1 MTNHGQA
8 AEPRIPEFR
17 LGPKAASVE
26 RISGVVGGLGLLL
39 CVAGFFANRA
49 QFFQSYLFAFL
60 YWGGFTL
67 GGLCVLL
74 MHHVVGGRWGAT
86 SRRFLEAQMRTLPL
100 MLLFLI
106 VMLLGMKDIYPWTH
120 ANWVAQN
127 HFLQHKQPY
136 LNVPFFLLRIAVYFA
151 IWLFWGLRVNKLA
164 DEQDRTGDPTLRE
177 RMRAFSAP
185 GLLIFS
191 VTATFAMFDWVLSTD
206 VQYYS
211 TVYGAMILI
220 GDILQT
226 FALTI
231 LVMILVSRE
240 DRFGGRVN
248 APILHELGKMMFA
261 FVIFWAYLSASQLI
275 ITWPANLPQEAVWY
289 LDRTAGFWKYFA
301 WAVALSMFAIP
312 FCALLSQNL
321 KKNPRRLIWVCVW
334 ILVARLVDIFWI
346 VEPTFRNTSAS
357 SPLATA
363 TGFTVYWTDAAAFIG
378 LGGIWLYVFL
388 GQLRRRPLL
397 PLRDSRVMA
406 SRPEEVI
413 A

>member
-1 MTNHGQA
+1 MTNNGQV

-17 LGPKAASVE
+17 LGPKAASVD

-49 QFFQSYLFAFL
+49 QFFQSYLFAFM
-60 YWGGFTL
+60 YWTGFTL

-127 HFLQHKQPY
+127 HYLQHKQPY
-136 LNVPFFLLRIAVYFA
+136 LNVPFFLLRIAVFFA

-231 LVMILVSRE
+231 LVMILVSKE

-312 FCALLSQNL
+312 FCALLSQSL
-321 KKNPRRLIWVCVW
+321 KKNPKRLIWVCVW

-346 VEPTFRNTSAS
+346 VEPTFRNTSSS

-406 SRPEEVI
+406 PRPEEVI

>member
-1 MTNHGQA
+1 VTNNGQV

-49 QFFQSYLFAFL
+49 QFFQSYLFAFM
-60 YWGGFTL
+60 YWTGFTL

-127 HFLQHKQPY
+127 HYLQHKQPY
-136 LNVPFFLLRIAVYFA
+136 LNVPFFLLRIAVFFA

-231 LVMILVSRE
+231 LVMILVSKE

-312 FCALLSQNL
+312 FCALLSQSL
-321 KKNPRRLIWVCVW
+321 KKNPKRLIWVCVW

-346 VEPTFRNTSAS
+346 VEPTFRNTSSS

-406 SRPEEVI
+406 PRPEEVI

>member
-1 MTNHGQA
+1 MTNHGHA

-49 QFFQSYLFAFL
+49 QFFQSYLFAFI
-60 YWGGFTL
+60 YWTGFTL

-74 MHHVVGGRWGAT
+74 MHHVVGGKWGAT

-100 MLLFLI
+100 MFLFL
-106 VMLLGMKDIYPWTH
+106 VVLLVGMKDIYPWTH
-120 ANWVAQN
+120 ANLVASN
-127 HFLQHKQPY
+127 HFLHHKQPY
-136 LNVPFFLLRIAVYFA
+136 LNVPFFLVRVAIYFA
-151 IWLFWGLRVNKLA
+151 VWLFWGLRVNKLA

-191 VTATFAMFDWVLSTD
+191 ITATFAMFDWVLSADT
-206 VQYYS
+206 QYFS

-231 LVMILVSRE
+231 MVMILVSRE
-240 DRFGGRVN
+240 DRFGARLN
-248 APILHELGKMMFA
+248 ASILHDLGKMMFA

-289 LDRTAGFWKYFA
+289 LDRTTGFWKYFA

-312 FCALLSQNL
+312 FCALLSQSL
-321 KKNPRRLIWVCVW
+321 KKNPKRLIWVCVW

-346 VEPTFRNTSAS
+346 VEPPFRNASAS
-357 SPLATA
+357 SPLATSS
-363 TGFTVYWTDAAAFIG
+363 GFAIYWTDAAAFIG

-406 SRPEEVI
+406 ARPEEVI

>member
-1 MTNHGQA
+1 VTNNGQV
-8 AEPRIPEFR
+8 AESRIPEFR

-49 QFFQSYLFAFL
+49 QFFQSYLFAFI
-60 YWGGFTL
+60 YWTGFTL

-191 VTATFAMFDWVLSTD
+191 VTATFAMFDWVLSAD
-206 VQYYS
+206 VQYFS

-289 LDRTAGFWKYFA
+289 LDRTNGFWKYFA

-312 FCALLSQNL
+312 FCALLSQSL
-321 KKNPRRLIWVCVW
+321 KKTPKPLISVCHW
-334 ILVARLVDIFWI
+334 ILVARLVDIFWP
-346 VEPTFRNTSAS
+346 VEPPFRNAS
-357 SPLATA
+357 SSTPLATA
-363 TGFTVYWTDAAAFIG
+363 SGFTIYWTDAAAFIG

-406 SRPEEVI
+406 PRPEEVI

>member
-1 MTNHGQA
+1 MDI
-8 AEPRIPEFR
+8 RIPEFR

-49 QFFQSYLFAFL
+49 QFFQSYLFAFI

-74 MHHVVGGRWGAT
+74 LHHVVGGKWGAT

-100 MLLFLI
+100 MFLFL
-106 VMLLGMKDIYPWTH
+106 VVLLIGMKEIYPWTH
-120 ANWVAQN
+120 ANLVSQN
-127 HFLQHKQPY
+127 QYLQHKQPY
-136 LNVPFFLLRIAVYFA
+136 LNVPFFLLRIVIYFA
-151 IWLFWGLRVNKLA
+151 VWLFWGLRVNKMA

-185 GLLIFS
+185 GLLLFTL
-191 VTATFAMFDWVLSTD
+191 TASFAMFDWVLSADT
-206 VQYYS
+206 QYFS

-231 LVMILVSRE
+231 IVIILTSRG
-240 DRFGGRVN
+240 DRFGGRIN
-248 APILHELGKMMFA
+248 AAILHDLGKLMFA

-289 LDRTAGFWKYFA
+289 IDRTTGFWKA
-301 WAVALSMFAIP
+301 LAATVALSMFAIP
-312 FCALLSQNL
+312 FCALLSQSL
-321 KKNPRRLIWVCVW
+321 KKNPKRLIWVCVW
-334 ILVARLVDIFWI
+334 ILAARLVEIFWI
-346 VEPTFRNTSAS
+346 VEPPFRNVSAS
-357 SPLATA
+357 SPLATS

-397 PLRDSRVMA
+397 PLRDPRVMA
-406 SRPEEVI
+406 PRPEEVI

>member
-1 MTNHGQA
+1 
-8 AEPRIPEFR
+8 
-17 LGPKAASVE
+17 
-26 RISGVVGGLGLLL
+26 
-39 CVAGFFANRA
+39 
-49 QFFQSYLFAFL
+49 
-60 YWGGFTL
+60 
-67 GGLCVLL
+67 
-74 MHHVVGGRWGAT
+74 
-86 SRRFLEAQMRTLPL
+86 
-100 MLLFLI
+100 
-106 VMLLGMKDIYPWTH
+106 
-120 ANWVAQN
+120 
-127 HFLQHKQPY
+127 
-136 LNVPFFLLRIAVYFA
+136 
-151 IWLFWGLRVNKLA
+151 
-164 DEQDRTGDPTLRE
+164 
-177 RMRAFSAP
+177 MRAFSAP

-231 LVMILVSRE
+231 LVMILVSKE

-346 VEPTFRNTSAS
+346 VEPTFRNTSSS

-406 SRPEEVI
+406 PRREEVI

>member
-1 MTNHGQA
+1 MTNHGQV

-49 QFFQSYLFAFL
+49 QFFQSYLFAFM
-60 YWGGFTL
+60 YWTGFTL

-100 MLLFLI
+100 MILFLI

-120 ANWVAQN
+120 ADLVAKN
-127 HFLQHKQPY
+127 HFLHHKQGY
-136 LNVPFFLLRIAVYFA
+136 LNLPFFLVRMVVFFA

-185 GLLIFS
+185 GLLLF
-191 VTATFAMFDWVLSTD
+191 TLTGTFAMFDWVLSTD
-206 VQYYS
+206 TQYFS

-231 LVMILVSRE
+231 LVMILVSKE

-334 ILVARLVDIFWI
+334 ILTARLVDIFWI

-363 TGFTVYWTDAAAFIG
+363 PGFTVYWTDAAAFIG

-406 SRPEEVI
+406 ARPEEVI